1 MDEQQAKRG
10 LRAMPLLRASLAVAR
25 GVMTFI
31 GWISG
36 LPLLASVR
44 VK

>member
-10 LRAMPLLRASLAVAR
+10 LRAVPLLCASPAVAL
-25 GVMTFI
+25 GLMTFI

-44 VK
+44 AK